1 MLLLFILWLLLTSET
16 RNLPLKFVKIVLV
29 IAEIVFVFVVNV
41 VNVAV
46 VVDPKNLSWV
56 KIWLVI
62 DEMFLMLLLPSSAQ
76 LIPTS
81 TQLVGLR

>member
-16 RNLPLKFVKIVLV
+16 RNLPLKFVKIGLV
-29 IAEIVFVFVVNV
+29 IAEIVFVFV

-76 LIPTS
+76 LNPTS